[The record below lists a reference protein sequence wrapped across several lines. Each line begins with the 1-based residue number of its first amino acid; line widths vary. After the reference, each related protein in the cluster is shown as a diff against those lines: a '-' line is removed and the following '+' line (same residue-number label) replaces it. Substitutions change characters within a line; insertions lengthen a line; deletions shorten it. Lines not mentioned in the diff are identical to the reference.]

1 MSRFPT
7 VPRSNPGSSCDR
19 NLSGAAMD
27 KPLSPKPCGSD
38 AWAAEMAHEELS
50 KKSFMIDVVVGY
62 PERSSSPKH
71 PVSLAEVWVRKPGD
85 SGQGECFALTEIASG
100 RWEVWGA
107 IELPSGVEEVE
118 CVIKSKEGAVV
129 GSSRL
134 TGPSTGR
141 GRDVNFTE
149 TEGGVEPIY
158 TLQVADIQQ
167 SDVVTEGAL
176 HLEVSRRVIYLLLNG
191 GNMHDIADHLGR
203 SSLSIAKQR
212 LKDGIPEQSI
222 VDSSEYLDLR
232 TAVQLTAKTGDL
244 VESMLSALTRLELQR
259 FKSTGDQ
266 KRLFTQRIFRNPE
279 IPEATA
285 WIHQGGR
292 SSAPPGRVHW
302 TFPTFPHGKLPPTP
316 HRTPPFGGAP
326 RCFGEGPGAP
336 DVRPSVTYVGPP
348 FLAAAHRSARP
359 KGLELNRR
367 MVARR
372 SDPAKHSTKLPTLLD
387 SLVDAFNSRWKRLRD
402 LADLDAVIF
411 FVQKAVEVTPP
422 GGERL
427 LGRLA
432 CLGNM
437 FGARFLETND
447 VIDISGAISTWER
460 ALEHRTYK
468 VSKSPSDL
476 DKALSFTSLAADN
489 TPEVD
494 ANLWGLLFIGHEFD
508 DRSHLTNSVNDIDK
522 SIIAFRRA
530 AQLIPPESKHLMD
543 VVTAFAEALKGR
555 FYRTRD
561 ASDIAE
567 AIATVQRVT
576 EACPEGHPSLPSLFK
591 LLGSTFEARF
601 DHDGDPSDISAS
613 VSFHRKAIAL
623 TPANDPRFPS
633 FACALGSSLHTRFHS
648 SNLKDVLDGDEAIAW
663 YRRASDLCDNNELN
677 QTRRSAGGD
686 TSLVE
691 EAMSIIGKATRRGQ
705 DVVLIPEHAGVY
717 IRMAWAPKRPGTT
730 DAPQGQDGDVTAEP
744 MLLSAMFFS
753 RFSRN
758 KDDSDISEAISLAQ
772 RALGTTQEEQGGR
785 QTRLHDTLGALLDVK
800 SRSAGDAK
808 DGCAAVE
815 HFKAAA
821 TSSVSSPEERFDS
834 ARNWASLSSV
844 HYPSSPDTLMAFDTT
859 LDLVV
864 LVDSLGQA
872 TRGYFTHLQEATDLP
887 PEAAAAAC
895 TALRIDKAVE
905 WLEKGR
911 CLVWS
916 RLSHLRAPFERLRE
930 FDEDLAE
937 SLGDVAKQL
946 QLSGPR
952 QSSSLGKIRW
962 FENLRDLRH
971 ACGTSP
977 RPQVAPDAGTC
988 GSCGVP
994 AEARTWLLRRLGA
1007 SKSTYTDEEARIL
1020 HFVGR

>member
-1 MSRFPT
+1 
-7 VPRSNPGSSCDR
+7 
-19 NLSGAAMD
+19 MD

-38 AWAAEMAHEELS
+38 TWAAEMAHEELS

-62 PERSSSPKH
+62 PERSSPPKH
-71 PVSLAEVWVRKPGD
+71 PVSLAEVWVRKPDD
-85 SGQGECFALTEIASG
+85 SGQGECFALTEIISG

-167 SDVVTEGAL
+167 SDMVTEGAL

-212 LKDGIPEQSI
+212 LKEGIPEQSI

-259 FKSTGDQ
+259 FKSTGD
-266 KRLFTQRIFRNPE
+266 L
-279 IPEATA
+279 ADLS
-285 WIHQGGR
+285 R
-292 SSAPPGRVHW
+292 SIS
-302 TFPTFPHGKLPPTP
+302 
-316 HRTPPFGGAP
+316 
-326 RCFGEGPGAP
+326 
-336 DVRPSVTYVGPP
+336 D
-348 FLAAAHRSARP
+348 
-359 KGLELNRR
+359 
-367 MVARR
+367 ARR
-372 SDPAKHSTKLPTLLD
+372 LVSILPEHSTKLPTLLD

-460 ALEHRTYK
+460 ALEHFPQNVKLQAKLGEVYRKRYR
-468 VSKSPSDL
+468 VGRSPSDL

-494 ANLWGLLFIGHEFD
+494 ANLWGLLFFIGHEFD
-508 DRSHLTNSVNDIDK
+508 DRSHLTNSVDDIDK

-530 AQLIPPESKHLMD
+530 AQLIPPESEHLMD
-543 VVTAFAEALKGR
+543 VVTAFAEALMGR

-567 AIATVQRVT
+567 AIATVRRVM

-601 DHDGDPSDISAS
+601 
-613 VSFHRKAIAL
+613 
-623 TPANDPRFPS
+623 
-633 FACALGSSLHTRFHS
+633 
-648 SNLKDVLDGDEAIAW
+648 
-663 YRRASDLCDNNELN
+663 
-677 QTRRSAGGD
+677 
-686 TSLVE
+686 
-691 EAMSIIGKATRRGQ
+691 
-705 DVVLIPEHAGVY
+705 
-717 IRMAWAPKRPGTT
+717 
-730 DAPQGQDGDVTAEP
+730 
-744 MLLSAMFFS
+744 
-753 RFSRN
+753 
-758 KDDSDISEAISLAQ
+758 
-772 RALGTTQEEQGGR
+772 
-785 QTRLHDTLGALLDVK
+785 
-800 SRSAGDAK
+800 
-808 DGCAAVE
+808 
-815 HFKAAA
+815 
-821 TSSVSSPEERFDS
+821 VSSDASMTHCKWGEFDS
-834 ARNWASLSSV
+834 
-844 HYPSSPDTLMAFDTT
+844 
-859 LDLVV
+859 
-864 LVDSLGQA
+864 
-872 TRGYFTHLQEATDLP
+872 
-887 PEAAAAAC
+887 
-895 TALRIDKAVE
+895 
-905 WLEKGR
+905 
-911 CLVWS
+911 
-916 RLSHLRAPFERLRE
+916 
-930 FDEDLAE
+930 
-937 SLGDVAKQL
+937 
-946 QLSGPR
+946 
-952 QSSSLGKIRW
+952 
-962 FENLRDLRH
+962 
-971 ACGTSP
+971 
-977 RPQVAPDAGTC
+977 
-988 GSCGVP
+988 
-994 AEARTWLLRRLGA
+994 
-1007 SKSTYTDEEARIL
+1007 
-1020 HFVGR
+1020 